1 MKLIIAEKPEL
12 ARAIVT
18 AIEGKEIDKKVYIEK
33 GDYTVTW
40 AFGHMLQLKDPED
53 YDIKYKKWSI
63 EPLPLYFENWEHKI
77 SDKEKDEYKA
87 KQLKVIE
94 ELLNRCDEV
103 IHAGDPDSE
112 GQYLIDEILQ
122 FYNNKKPVKR
132 ILINDNNTEYIK
144 KAFTK
149 LEDNQKYISMGISA
163 YARSVADM
171 LLGINATRLYT
182 CLNSNG
188 ELLSV
193 GRVQT
198 PTLGLVVNRDY
209 AIENHVKEKY
219 YELSITANNRD
230 KTNNIV
236 FMYQKT
242 KDTPV
247 NEDKLITDII
257 FLENIKN
264 EIKDT
269 LLYDVKV
276 LSKIKN
282 ENAPLPF
289 NITKLQAYCSQKYG
303 YSGQQTLEITQSLRE
318 KHKAI
323 TYNRSESQYLN
334 EEHFAEVPERLKII
348 FKNLNITVD
357 RIDTAKKPKCFDNSK
372 VTSHH
377 AIIPTDT
384 EIDLSKL
391 SKEELNVYE
400 TIADF
405 YIIQFLPPQVIKEK
419 TGEFKVKE
427 YEFKTTGRKII
438 DLGYKKY
445 LNNTPDEEEEK
456 EQEGNSGISDFDDG
470 NYEFIN
476 FMTNIV
482 DKETKPLKA
491 YTESTLLMDMTRVS
505 KYILDPEI
513 KEILLRKDEG
523 KKGEN
528 GSIGT
533 PATRASIIDG
543 LFTRGY
549 ITRVGKTIKAT
560 KKGKEF
566 YNSLPSV
573 LQTADMTALWWAI
586 QEEIIENTKSAD
598 DLILSVLETVKAVLT
613 ASRKNILK
621 SSNEK
626 CPNCETGYLISKNG
640 KYGAYWSCID
650 CSKNYPD
657 KDGKPDF
664 TERKPAE
671 KSELKCPK
679 DNGILYKNSGKWGD
693 YWRCGTCKETYK
705 DKDGT
710 PELVKKENKKSG
722 HKCGCGADLIERVN
736 GTTGKIWYG
745 CSKYPKCKRTYYP
758 QDNGTIKESVK
769 K

>member
-1 MKLIIAEKPEL
+1 
-12 ARAIVT
+12 
-18 AIEGKEIDKKVYIEK
+18 
-33 GDYTVTW
+33 
-40 AFGHMLQLKDPED
+40 
-53 YDIKYKKWSI
+53 
-63 EPLPLYFENWEHKI
+63 
-77 SDKEKDEYKA
+77 
-87 KQLKVIE
+87 
-94 ELLNRCDEV
+94 
-103 IHAGDPDSE
+103 
-112 GQYLIDEILQ
+112 
-122 FYNNKKPVKR
+122 
-132 ILINDNNTEYIK
+132 
-144 KAFTK
+144 
-149 LEDNQKYISMGISA
+149 
-163 YARSVADM
+163 
-171 LLGINATRLYT
+171 
-182 CLNSNG
+182 
-188 ELLSV
+188 
-193 GRVQT
+193 
-198 PTLGLVVNRDY
+198 
-209 AIENHVKEKY
+209 
-219 YELSITANNRD
+219 
-230 KTNNIV
+230 
-236 FMYQKT
+236 
-242 KDTPV
+242 
-247 NEDKLITDII
+247 
-257 FLENIKN
+257 
-264 EIKDT
+264 
-269 LLYDVKV
+269 
-276 LSKIKN
+276 
-282 ENAPLPF
+282 
-289 NITKLQAYCSQKYG
+289 
-303 YSGQQTLEITQSLRE
+303 
-318 KHKAI
+318 
-323 TYNRSESQYLN
+323 
-334 EEHFAEVPERLKII
+334 
-348 FKNLNITVD
+348 
-357 RIDTAKKPKCFDNSK
+357 
-372 VTSHH
+372 
-377 AIIPTDT
+377 
-384 EIDLSKL
+384 
-391 SKEELNVYE
+391 
-400 TIADF
+400 
-405 YIIQFLPPQVIKEK
+405 
-419 TGEFKVKE
+419 
-427 YEFKTTGRKII
+427 
-438 DLGYKKY
+438 
-445 LNNTPDEEEEK
+445 
-456 EQEGNSGISDFDDG
+456 
-470 NYEFIN
+470 
-476 FMTNIV
+476 MTNIV

-505 KYILDPEI
+505 KYIVDPEI

-664 TERKPAE
+664 TERKSAE

-758 QDNGTIKESVK
+758 QENGTIKESVK